1 MPIKFRWG
9 NRSWSHLNSSQE
21 KKENKNDVGV
31 SEICINFVYTPE
43 VGVLVIY
50 DITRHLS
57 KPRFEN
63 KYLD

>member
-9 NRSWSHLNSSQE
+9 NRSWSHLNSY
-21 KKENKNDVGV
+21 KKKKRIKMILV
-31 SEICINFVYTPE
+31 SKICINFVYTPE
-43 VGVLVIY
+43 VGGLVIY

-57 KPRFEN
+57 KPRFKK